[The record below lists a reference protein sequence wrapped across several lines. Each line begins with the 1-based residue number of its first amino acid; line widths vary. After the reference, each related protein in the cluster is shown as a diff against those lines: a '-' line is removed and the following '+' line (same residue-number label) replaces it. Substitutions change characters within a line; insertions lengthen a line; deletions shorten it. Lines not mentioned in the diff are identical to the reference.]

1 MLLARDSRILIAK
14 AMQNYL
20 FATNEGQKTAP
31 SMVFQWYLVGI
42 SFLCYQIG
50 SFVMILLGGVLYDV
64 TGPYTLHFAIAGLF
78 LFPAAFVAFTI
89 QEGKY
94 SARYSGLPIA
104 EAGTA
109 Y

>member
-1 MLLARDSRILIAK
+1 
-14 AMQNYL
+14 
-20 FATNEGQKTAP
+20 
-31 SMVFQWYLVGI
+31 
-42 SFLCYQIG
+42 
-50 SFVMILLGGVLYDV
+50 MILLGRVLNDV
-64 TGPYTLHFAIAGLF
+64 TWSYTLPFAIAGLL

-94 SARYSGLPIA
+94 SARYSVLRIA

>member
-1 MLLARDSRILIAK
+1 
-14 AMQNYL
+14 
-20 FATNEGQKTAP
+20 
-31 SMVFQWYLVGI
+31 
-42 SFLCYQIG
+42 
-50 SFVMILLGGVLYDV
+50 MILLGGVLYDV

-89 QEGKY
+89 QEGKS